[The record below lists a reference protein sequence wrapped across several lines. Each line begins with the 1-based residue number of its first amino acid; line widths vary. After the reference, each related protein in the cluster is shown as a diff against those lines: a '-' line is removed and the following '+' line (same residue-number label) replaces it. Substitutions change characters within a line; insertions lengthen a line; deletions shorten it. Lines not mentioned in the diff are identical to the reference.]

1 MNIANILMP
10 TDFSDTADRAF
21 VVAIDLAQAF
31 DAKLHLLNVYDI
43 PDTATV
49 YEVTFPDSV
58 IEGIKSAASVKLEAL
73 MTRAKANG
81 IVTSSDL
88 VFGSPSQIIVESA
101 KHSKADLIVIGTRG
115 QSGVKRFFMG
125 SVAER
130 TLRSAPCP
138 VLTVGGDHTDNS

>member
-31 DAKLHLLNVYDI
+31 DAKLHLLHVYDI

-138 VLTVGGDHTDNS
+138 VLTVGGDHTDNR